1 MTSQAQ
7 SNDHLLVEN
16 HELRTRLEEAEELLT
31 AIRAGNVDALV
42 IEGPQGPQVYTLQG
56 ADQPY
61 RTYVETMNEGAVTLS
76 QDGTILYSNRQFAE
90 LTAASIEETIS
101 GSFFAFIAG
110 PDQDAVAALLRADD
124 GGSGRVE
131 ITLED
136 RAGTP
141 IPVRISARRTRV
153 GSDEFI
159 CLVVTDLRGQKLQDQ
174 LREADQRKNE
184 FLAILGH
191 ELRNPLAII
200 HNLLQVM
207 RKKFGADASADMRE
221 MIEEQTRQMGRLI
234 DDLLDVSRITTGKIR
249 LELSCFDV
257 AEVLAETVQSYRDT
271 LEANGLRL
279 TLELP
284 NRQLFVNGDKTRI
297 AQVIGNL
304 LHNASKFT
312 DGDGQVTVA
321 LSADS
326 GDNSALIR
334 VRDTGM
340 GMDNETLQSVFDS
353 FAQAD
358 RSIARSRGGLGLGL
372 ALVKGLVELH
382 GGEVTAASAGPGQ
395 GSEFI
400 IRLPI
405 EKAPLVASAEKVASV
420 GRTRCFRILIIEDN
434 QAGALSM
441 QLLLKQLG
449 HDVEV
454 AYNGLDGLAAAAR
467 FKPEV
472 VLCDI
477 GLPGLDGYQIAQQLR
492 QREEDGKTFLSAL
505 SGYGQA
511 EDKRRALAAGFDM
524 HFVKPLKIDLLLTVL
539 AELESDYQSGI
550 NA

>member
-1 MTSQAQ
+1 MTSPAQ
-7 SNDHLLVEN
+7 NSDHLLLEN
-16 HELRTRLEEAEELLT
+16 HELRTRVEEAEELLT
-31 AIRAGNVDALV
+31 AIRAGSVDALV
-42 IEGPQGPQVYTLQG
+42 IEGPQGPQVYTLEG
-56 ADQPY
+56 ADLPY

-76 QDGTILYSNRQFAE
+76 QDGTVLYCNRQFAD
-90 LTAASIEETIS
+90 LTGVSIDEAIGESIL
-101 GSFFAFIAG
+101 AFITSA
-110 PDQDAVAALLRADD
+110 DQDTVAALLRAVQ

-131 ITLED
+131 SILED
-136 RAGTP
+136 RAGTA
-141 IPVRISARRTRV
+141 IPVRISARRTRL

-207 RKKFGADASADMRE
+207 RKKYGADASADMRA
-221 MIEEQTRQMGRLI
+221 MIEEQARQMGRLI
-234 DDLLDVSRITTGKIR
+234 DDLLDISRITSGKIR
-249 LELSCFDV
+249 LELTCFDV
-257 AEVLAETVQSYRDT
+257 AKVLAETVQSYRDT

-279 TLELP
+279 ILELP
-284 NRQLFVNGDKTRI
+284 NRQLFVNGDKIRI

-326 GDNSALIR
+326 GDNAALIR

-405 EKAPLVASAEKVASV
+405 ESAPLEASAEKVASV
-420 GRTRCFRILIIEDN
+420 KPTRCFRILIIEDN

-454 AYNGLDGLAAAAR
+454 AFNGLDGLAAAAR

-492 QREEDGKTFLSAL
+492 QREEGGKAFLSAL
-505 SGYGQA
+505 SGYGQD

-524 HFVKPLKIDLLLTVL
+524 HFVKPLKIDLLVTVL
-539 AELESDYQSGI
+539 AELEKQPI
-550 NA
+550 T

>member
-1 MTSQAQ
+1 MTSQAH

-31 AIRAGNVDALV
+31 AIRAGSVDALV
-42 IEGPQGPQVYTLQG
+42 IDGPQGPQVYTLEG

-90 LTAASIEETIS
+90 LAAASIEETI
-101 GSFFAFIAG
+101 GASFFAFIAG
-110 PDQDAVAALLRADD
+110 TDQDAVAALLGAGD
-124 GGSGRVE
+124 GGSGRIE
-131 ITLED
+131 IALKD

-141 IPVRISARRTRV
+141 IPVRISARRTRI

-191 ELRNPLAII
+191 ELRNPLAIM
-200 HNLLQVM
+200 HNVLQVL
-207 RKKFGADASADMRE
+207 RKKHGADASADMRE
-221 MIEEQTRQMGRLI
+221 MIEEQVRQMGRLI

-249 LELSCFDV
+249 LELARFDV
-257 AEVLAETVQSYRDT
+257 AKVLTETVQSYRDS
-271 LEANGLRL
+271 LEANGLTL
-279 TLELP
+279 SLELP
-284 NRQLFVNGDKTRI
+284 NRPLFVNGDKTRI

-304 LHNASKFT
+304 LQNASKFT
-312 DGDGQVTVA
+312 EGEGQVTVV
-321 LSADS
+321 LSADA
-326 GDNSALIR
+326 GGNSALIR

-340 GMDNETLQSVFDS
+340 GMDSETLQRVFDA

-382 GGEVTAASAGPGQ
+382 GGEVTAASAGLGR

-400 IRLPI
+400 IRLPR
-405 EKAPLVASAEKVASV
+405 ESAPLETPAKKVTSV

-454 AYNGLDGLAAAAR
+454 AYNGFDGLAAAER
-467 FKPEV
+467 FKPQV

-492 QREEDGKTFLSAL
+492 QREEGGKTFLSAL
-505 SGYGQA
+505 SGYGQD

-524 HFVKPLKIDLLLTVL
+524 HFVKPLKIDLLENVL
-539 AELESDYQSGI
+539 AELEKRPI
-550 NA
+550 A

>member
-1 MTSQAQ
+1 
-7 SNDHLLVEN
+7 
-16 HELRTRLEEAEELLT
+16 
-31 AIRAGNVDALV
+31 
-42 IEGPQGPQVYTLQG
+42 
-56 ADQPY
+56 
-61 RTYVETMNEGAVTLS
+61 MNEGAVTLS

-90 LTAASIEETIS
+90 LTAASIEETIG

-110 PDQDAVAALLRADD
+110 ADQDAVAALLRAGD

-200 HNLLQVM
+200 HNVLQVM
-207 RKKFGADASADMRE
+207 RKKYGADASADMRG
-221 MIEEQTRQMGRLI
+221 MIEEQMRQMGRLI

-249 LELSCFDV
+249 LELTRFDV
-257 AEVLAETVQSYRDT
+257 AKVLAETVQSYRDS

-312 DGDGQVTVA
+312 DGDGKVTVA

-326 GDNSALIR
+326 GDNTALIR

-340 GMDNETLQSVFDS
+340 GMDSETLQRVFDT

-405 EKAPLVASAEKVASV
+405 ESAPSVASAEEAASV

-441 QLLLKQLG
+441 QMLLKQLG
-449 HDVEV
+449 HVVEV
-454 AYNGLDGLAAAAR
+454 AYNGIDGSRCGGA
-467 FKPEV
+467 F
-472 VLCDI
+472 
-477 GLPGLDGYQIAQQLR
+477 
-492 QREEDGKTFLSAL
+492 
-505 SGYGQA
+505 
-511 EDKRRALAAGFDM
+511 
-524 HFVKPLKIDLLLTVL
+524 
-539 AELESDYQSGI
+539 
-550 NA
+550 

>member
-1 MTSQAQ
+1 MTPPAQ
-7 SNDHLLVEN
+7 NSDDLLVEN

-31 AIRAGNVDALV
+31 AIRAGSVDALV
-42 IEGPQGPQVYTLQG
+42 IEGPQGPQVYTLEG

-90 LTAASIEETIS
+90 LTAASIEETIG

-110 PDQDAVAALLRADD
+110 PDQDAVAALLRA
-124 GGSGRVE
+124 GESGSGWVE
-131 ITLED
+131 IALED

-141 IPVRISARRTRV
+141 IPVRISARRTRI
-153 GSDEFI
+153 GRDEFI

-221 MIEEQTRQMGRLI
+221 MIEEQTRQMARLI

-249 LELSCFDV
+249 LELTCFDV
-257 AEVLAETVQSYRDT
+257 AEVLAETVQSYRAA

-279 TLELP
+279 ILELP

-340 GMDNETLQSVFDS
+340 GMDNETLHSLFDN

-395 GSEFI
+395 GSEFLV
-400 IRLPI
+400 RLPT
-405 EKAPLVASAEKVASV
+405 ERAPLEASGEKVASV

-454 AYNGLDGLAAAAR
+454 AYNG
-467 FKPEV
+467 
-472 VLCDI
+472 
-477 GLPGLDGYQIAQQLR
+477 
-492 QREEDGKTFLSAL
+492 S
-505 SGYGQA
+505 
-511 EDKRRALAAGFDM
+511 
-524 HFVKPLKIDLLLTVL
+524 
-539 AELESDYQSGI
+539 
-550 NA
+550 